1 MIAFVDF
8 EASSLNAS
16 SYPIEVGWIRE
27 DGSGEA
33 YLIRPEA
40 DWTDWS
46 CEAYELH
53 GISREKLLAE
63 GLTAACVARRVSS
76 VLSEHDLFSDAPAQ
90 DTYWLTVLLDTA
102 NLPTMRLRDSYE
114 AFAAACRPLTRRFH
128 ASLVT
133 PLAQSII
140 ATAENDAEVAT
151 ERRHRAGDD
160 AQRLWDT
167 WRRIRE
173 RVAEVMS

>member
-133 PLAQSII
+133 PWLSRLSPQPRMTRKWLPNGVTAR
-140 ATAENDAEVAT
+140 ATTLSGSGTHGVAS
-151 ERRHRAGDD
+151 ESA
-160 AQRLWDT
+160 
-167 WRRIRE
+167 
-173 RVAEVMS
+173 